1 MMKKLLVFIFIF
13 IISYVYLKDDVF
25 ENNTIIVG
33 SSLPKTGII
42 KSWGS
47 SVTSGVNS
55 YFKYANE
62 NHLLKNKNI
71 EFLIYDDK
79 YEPELTFENANKL
92 IYEDKVFALF
102 GFVGTPTVKRV
113 LPLLYDED
121 IAFFSAFTGASF
133 LRNDKNENFINFRAS

>member
-1 MMKKLLVFIFIF
+1 MKLPNQIIARDSIDPKLA
-13 IISYVYLKDDVF
+13 
-25 ENNTIIVG
+25 VG

-55 YFKYANE
+55 YFKYVNE

-92 IYEDKVFALF
+92 IYEEK
-102 GFVGTPTVKRV
+102 
-113 LPLLYDED
+113 
-121 IAFFSAFTGASF
+121 S
-133 LRNDKNENFINFRAS
+133 